1 MSPLFLCSLS
11 LPSLPPTPLGS
22 GAGPAASAAAA
33 GLALMP
39 VVCSVCGGVWR
50 EEVDCPQLV
59 STVLHFRAMSD

>member
-11 LPSLPPTPLGS
+11 LPSLPPIPLGS
-22 GAGPAASAAAA
+22 GAGPAAAAA

-50 EEVDCPQLV
+50 EEVDFPRLV
-59 STVLHFRAMSD
+59 STVLHFRRDV